1 MLHELSSIVFFWTF
15 SVEMEKKKAYFS
27 SHGQCLLKL
36 EEKGNFFH
44 LKSNFFL
51 WCSCLASFSAN
62 ICLVQAYTNAYEGIS
77 IPSDE
82 VGAMFWQLI
91 STEDSNNGTN

>member
-51 WCSCLASFSAN
+51 WCSCLASFQPTYAWYRH
-62 ICLVQAYTNAYEGIS
+62 IQMHMKEFLFLL
-77 IPSDE
+77 
-82 VGAMFWQLI
+82 MR
-91 STEDSNNGTN
+91 